1 MKPNNYK
8 IAITGGIGSGKSAV
22 AGMIAESGF
31 KVISCDDEYKKLLR
45 ESEFLNKLS
54 MKFEGVVAP
63 DGLLDRHKLSE
74 IVFNDRAEL
83 EKLNSLAHPLIMGRV
98 LKAMHGEG
106 LFFCEVP
113 LLFEG
118 GFEKLFDGV
127 IVVLRNKTER
137 IKSVCERDNLT
148 AQQVENRINNQYN
161 YDNNSFKE
169 YYVIHNDGNLGNLR
183 QKTQILLQRIEKSL
197 LN

>member
-1 MKPNNYK
+1 MKQNNFK
-8 IAITGGIGSGKSAV
+8 IAITGGIGSGKSVV
-22 AGMIAESGF
+22 AGIIAESGYN
-31 KVISCDDEYKKLLR
+31 VVSCDEEYKKLLD
-45 ESEFLNKLS
+45 EKEFLNELS
-54 MKFEGVVAP
+54 LRFEGVVTP
-63 DGLLDRHKLSE
+63 DGALDRRKLSK
-74 IVFNDRAEL
+74 IVFGDKTQL
-83 EKLNSLAHPLIMGRV
+83 EKLNEFTHPLIMERV
-98 LKAMHGEG
+98 LKAMQGKG

-127 IVVLRNKTER
+127 IVVLRNKSER

-169 YYVIHNDGNLGNLR
+169 YYVIHNDGNLSDLR
-183 QKTQILLQRIEKSL
+183 QKTQTILQQIYKSL
-197 LN
+197 Q